1 DLPMSYVGNGYQPL
15 PDTCKCFLAESAFF
29 FSGILADSCGKYG
42 LRFSRNTLAMWS
54 WNFMIA
60 CLLASFGEAPLTEMI
75 TLIFKTLIAIG
86 FGLIMVALL

>member
-1 DLPMSYVGNGYQPL
+1 
-15 PDTCKCFLAESAFF
+15 
-29 FSGILADSCGKYG
+29 
-42 LRFSRNTLAMWS
+42 MWS

-60 CLLASFGEAPLTEMI
+60 CLLPSFGEASLTEMI